1 MTVHDRRE
9 FLKKLAKTAAYT
21 APVVY
26 TLAAPIELIGQGMS
40 SQHHH
45 HHHHHMAAPAGLE
58 QSPGTQPG
66 QQAPWD
72 RPPPGGKV
80 P

>member
-1 MTVHDRRE
+1 MTDQDRRE

-26 TLAAPIELIGQGMS
+26 SLAAPIELVGQGAS
-40 SQHHH
+40 SEHKHVT
-45 HHHHHMAAPAGLE
+45 APA
-58 QSPGTQPG
+58 TQQPSTG
-66 QQAPWD
+66 DAPWD
-72 RPPPGGKV
+72 RPAPGQR

>member
-1 MTVHDRRE
+1 MTEHDRRE
-9 FLKKLAKTAAYT
+9 FLKKLAKTVAYT

-26 TLAAPIELIGQGMS
+26 SLAAPIELIGQGS
-40 SQHHH
+40 SSEHKMP
-45 HHHHHMAAPAGLE
+45 MAPPA
-58 QSPGTQPG
+58 SS
-66 QQAPWD
+66 QQAPGSQPAPWE

>member
-1 MTVHDRRE
+1 MTDQDRRE

-26 TLAAPIELIGQGMS
+26 SLAAPIELVGQGQS
-40 SQHHH
+40 SEHKHTT
-45 HHHHHMAAPAGLE
+45 APA
-58 QSPGTQPG
+58 TQQPSTG
-66 QQAPWD
+66 DAPWD
-72 RPPPGGKV
+72 RPPPGQR

>member
-1 MTVHDRRE
+1 MNDQDRRE

-26 TLAAPIELIGQGMS
+26 SLAAPIELVGLVKDAMSGMDMG
-40 SQHHH
+40 
-45 HHHHHMAAPAGLE
+45 MAAPATTEPTG
-58 QSPGTQPG
+58 GD
-66 QQAPWD
+66 APWD
-72 RPPPGGKV
+72 RPPPGQR

>member
-1 MTVHDRRE
+1 MNDQDRRE

-26 TLAAPIELIGQGMS
+26 SLAAPIELLGLVKGDKSGGMG
-40 SQHHH
+40 
-45 HHHHHMAAPAGLE
+45 MAPPA
-58 QSPGTQPG
+58 TQEPTSG
-66 QQAPWD
+66 DAPWD
-72 RPPPGGKV
+72 RPPPGQR

>member
-1 MTVHDRRE
+1 MTDQDRRE

-26 TLAAPIELIGQGMS
+26 SLAAPIELVGGGVS
-40 SQHHH
+40 SQK
-45 HHHHHMAAPAGLE
+45 MMGVAPAG
-58 QSPGTQPG
+58 QQPSTEPSTG
-66 QQAPWD
+66 DAPWD
-72 RPPPGGKV
+72 RPPPGQR

>member
-1 MTVHDRRE
+1 MTDQDRRE

-26 TLAAPIELIGQGMS
+26 SLAAPIELVGQGQS
-40 SQHHH
+40 SEHKHT
-45 HHHHHMAAPAGLE
+45 APPA
-58 QSPGTQPG
+58 TQQPSTG
-66 QQAPWD
+66 DAPWD
-72 RPPPGGKV
+72 RPPPGQR